1 MRSVRVGLGE
11 RAYEVAIGTGL
22 LPHPEGTGAAVRGVP
37 GRGVFLVS
45 DRTVWPLYGA
55 ALEGGL
61 RSLGAR
67 VLGRALLEPGEAH
80 KDLASLSHL
89 WDALVEARVE
99 RGDALIALGG
109 GVVGDLAGFAAA
121 TYRRGID
128 FYQVPT
134 TLLAMVDSSVGGKTG
149 IDHPRGKNL
158 LGAFHQPRGVLADL
172 TTLATL
178 PRREVLSGLAEV
190 LKAALLGD
198 RELFDLLETRG
209 PKLLEDPEA
218 LEHVV
223 ARAVALKARI
233 VEADE
238 RESGARALLN
248 LGHTLG
254 HAVETAA
261 GYGTYTH
268 GEAVALGLAFAA
280 RLSRET
286 GRLADADAERVL
298 RVLKNW
304 GYPLTTPAADAEKV
318 FQALQFDKKSAGGHP
333 LWVLLRGIGEAEWGV
348 RVPPEILERLLREDQ
363 VDP

>member
-1 MRSVRVGLGE
+1 MRSVRVALGE
-11 RAYEVAIGTGL
+11 RTYQVAIGTGL
-22 LPHPEGTGAAVRGVP
+22 LLRPEGAGAAAQGLR

-45 DRTVWPLYGA
+45 DRTVWPLHGE
-55 ALEGGL
+55 ALEDGL
-61 RSLGAR
+61 ASLGAR
-67 VLGRALLEPGEAH
+67 VLGRALLQPGEAH
-80 KDLASLSHL
+80 KDLASLSGL

-99 RGDALIALGG
+99 RGDALVALGG
-109 GVVGDLAGFAAA
+109 GVVGDVAGFAAA

-128 FYQVPT
+128 VFQVPT

-172 TTLATL
+172 ATLGTL

-198 RELFDLLETRG
+198 RELLGFLEARG

-218 LEHVV
+218 LEDAV

-233 VEADE
+233 VEGDE
-238 RESGARALLN
+238 REAGARALLN

-268 GEAVALGLAFAA
+268 GEAVAVGLAFVA

-286 GRLADADAERVL
+286 GRLADSDAQRVL

-304 GYPLTTPAADAEKV
+304 GYALTTPAALAEKV
-318 FQALQFDKKSAGGHP
+318 MQALRFDKKSAGGEP
-333 LWVLLRGIGEAEWGV
+333 LWVLLRGIGEAEWGA

-363 VDP
+363 VNP

>member
-1 MRSVRVGLGE
+1 MRTVGIALGE
-11 RAYEVAIGTGL
+11 RAYHVAIGAGL
-22 LPHPEGTGAAVRGVP
+22 LAHPERAEGAAAGLRG
-37 GRGVFLVS
+37 RRVFLAS
-45 DRTVWPLYGA
+45 DRTVWPLHGA
-55 ALEGGL
+55 ALEAGL
-61 RSLGAR
+61 GRSGAR
-67 VLGRALLEPGEAH
+67 VLGRWLLEPGEAH
-80 KDLASLSHL
+80 KDLASLSGL

-99 RGDALIALGG
+99 RGDALVALGG
-109 GVVGDLAGFAAA
+109 GVVGDVAGFAAA
-121 TYRRGID
+121 TYLRGID
-128 FYQVPT
+128 FFQVPT

-172 TTLATL
+172 GTLGTL

-198 RELFDLLETRG
+198 AQLFDLLEGRG
-209 PKLLEDPEA
+209 PELLDDPEA
-218 LEHVV
+218 LEDVV
-223 ARAVALKARI
+223 TRAVAFKARI
-233 VEADE
+233 VESDE

-254 HAVETAA
+254 HAVEAA
-261 GYGTYTH
+261 SGFGTYTH

-286 GRLADADAERVL
+286 GRLGAQETRRVL

-304 GYPLTTPAADAEKV
+304 GYALTTPADDAEKV
-318 FQALQFDKKSAGGHP
+318 TQALRFDKKSSGGTP
-333 LWVLLRGIGEAEWGV
+333 LWVLLRSIGEAEWGV
-348 RVPPEILERLLREDQ
+348 NVPPEILERLLREDQ